1 MTKSLRKQFENF
13 ENLLAELRDSHQ
25 GKHTFKQNWSAD
37 KKYGYRY
44 LGNWCIKSTIYKGF
58 IYWN

>member
-44 LGNWCIKSTIYKGF
+44 LGN
-58 IYWN
+58 